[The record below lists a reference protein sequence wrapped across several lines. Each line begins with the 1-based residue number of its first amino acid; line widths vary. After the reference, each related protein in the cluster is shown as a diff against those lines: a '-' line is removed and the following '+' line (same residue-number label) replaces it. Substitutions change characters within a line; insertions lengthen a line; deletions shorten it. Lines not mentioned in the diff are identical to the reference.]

1 MRDKLRAV
9 DSKTKRKPA
18 KTGLQIL
25 LQLRK
30 QAKIRRFRG
39 KLDWQGD
46 LNAMRR
52 DGLFLPIPT
61 PGSVASV
68 ARPGDCTLK

>member
-1 MRDKLRAV
+1 MLDKPRT
-9 DSKTKRKPA
+9 SGPKTKREPA

-52 DGLFLPIPT
+52 DG
-61 PGSVASV
+61 
-68 ARPGDCTLK
+68 

>member
-1 MRDKLRAV
+1 MRDKPRTTGPKA
-9 DSKTKRKPA
+9 KREPA
-18 KTGLQIL
+18 KTGLRIL

-52 DGLFLPIPT
+52 DG
-61 PGSVASV
+61 
-68 ARPGDCTLK
+68 

>member
-1 MRDKLRAV
+1 MRDKPRTSSPEPKREAVKIALRNW
-9 DSKTKRKPA
+9 
-18 KTGLQIL
+18 

-46 LNAMRR
+46 LNGM
-52 DGLFLPIPT
+52 PC
-61 PGSVASV
+61 
-68 ARPGDCTLK
+68 DC

>member
-1 MRDKLRAV
+1 MRDKPRTTGPKA
-9 DSKTKRKPA
+9 KREPA
-18 KTGLQIL
+18 KTGLRIL

-52 DGLFLPIPT
+52 DRWFGLAP
-61 PGSVASV
+61 VA
-68 ARPGDCTLK
+68 ARGASARRPQPKKN